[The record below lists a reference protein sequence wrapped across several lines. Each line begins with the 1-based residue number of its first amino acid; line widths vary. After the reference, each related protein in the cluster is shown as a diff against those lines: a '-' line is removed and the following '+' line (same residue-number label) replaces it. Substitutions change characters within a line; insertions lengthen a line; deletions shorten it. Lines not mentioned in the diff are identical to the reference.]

1 MKQALAL
8 ALLLAAAPALLH
20 AAETLE
26 QTVVTTDLFES
37 TSGDTETVAFYT
49 GHVVVTATNLK
60 MTCDRMKTITAKVAD
75 KSDTIGQPSQFKY
88 MLATGHVHI
97 WQGEREATCG
107 RAEVLPGEDKIVLT
121 ESPSVTDHGNNSVGT
136 GDIIEIHRNQR
147 VVTGKNVRFVLPPIK
162 DLGFDKNQP
171 PAATPQSPAQEPAAT
186 PAIAPP
192 PPAAPSK

>member
-8 ALLLAAAPALLH
+8 ALLLPAVPALLH
-20 AAETLE
+20 AAEALE
-26 QTVVTTDLFES
+26 KTVITTDAFES

-49 GHVVVTATNLK
+49 GHVVVTATNIK

-75 KSDTIGQPSQFKY
+75 KSDTIGQPNQFKY
-88 MLATGHVHI
+88 LLATGHVHI
-97 WQGEREATCG
+97 WQGEREAVCG

-121 ESPSVTDHGNNSVGT
+121 DSPSVTDHGNNSVGT
-136 GDIIEIHRNQR
+136 GEIIEMHRNQR

-171 PAATPQSPAQEPAAT
+171 PPAPPASAAQEPSPT
-186 PAIAPP
+186 PAIALPP
-192 PPAAPSK
+192 AAAPSK